1 MEQRGEADSRV
12 LVMMDESDG
21 GEAKTRWIEREG
33 GINGV
38 GEDESS
44 IFGES
49 AELKTTAN
57 RKISTLQNKHDS

>member
-1 MEQRGEADSRV
+1 
-12 LVMMDESDG
+12 MMDESDG

-57 RKISTLQNKHDS
+57 WKTSKLQNKHDS